1 MNLLP
6 TPEQIEITDS
16 SAAFVADKVSIE
28 RTRELFE
35 QGVLPAIADAAWAA
49 AAEPLTRLL
58 GKTL

>member
-49 AAEPLTRLL
+49 AAV
-58 GKTL
+58 